1 MASIINKISFENFF
15 NYYGSFERNTYELEE
30 GVNII
35 VADNGAGKSKFFNAF
50 LWLFTDQILD
60 SDTKTKLSIKNAC
73 LKILSDKAK
82 VETPIGESVNC
93 GVMVEYTSGTR
104 KKYQII
110 KSFTAKR
117 IDEPITN
124 ENSWQFLINDVEVN
138 ETELVLHRYKPVYG
152 EVEKKQVIDR
162 LIMPVFRK
170 YSFLQ
175 GEEVDEIIDFSKK
188 ESIEEAV
195 ENLTE
200 IKQYENIH
208 NLLKTFKDNAFKD
221 LQRKRKESSAQNDR
235 YDQAVD
241 EKEKFENFI
250 EQEESKLKQWQETYE
265 SAKKHKEEL
274 DKQYSNAEKRKELDD
289 KLKPARRKLKEK
301 KEEFEEFLDRINN
314 RFFDGNFAW
323 IAMGFDKEVAK
334 FNELKER
341 FTEKRYQKKALLE
354 VEKNPNDYFHVM
366 PIGSPDAA
374 SLQKMI
380 KDEHCYVCNRPAAKG
395 TAEHEYLIKMNER
408 PKNIS
413 SDINFV
419 KNDLNNF
426 FGNIQINAQPFYT
439 KIEQVRDSVLRTRQ
453 KEEELKA
460 SIERLSKQ
468 VKAFESHR
476 SAIVIAGHDDD
487 ISSQD
492 IISSYNTAV
501 RQMENARGKID
512 DIIVP
517 NIRKYKSQLKAIET
531 ELNSLS
537 KDNNIPSAYQEN
549 YEIFQ
554 DLEESAQKAKD
565 RVFDEMINLLEEHAN
580 IHFKNLIKNNDLA
593 GGILKFEKNPS
604 GTIDFNYIDSK
615 GNIVSGSSEGFQRM
629 KKFSVVMA
637 IISANNALYNY
648 PLLADAPI
656 SAFGEGFTE
665 GFFDAIGHV
674 FPQSI
679 VLVKELYKRE
689 DDMKI
694 NELGKRLLKDE
705 RVKSMYVNNVP
716 KNAEQI
722 ELETTQTRLK

>member
-15 NYYGSFERNTYELEE
+15 NYYGSFDSNTYELEE

-60 SDTKTKLSIKNAC
+60 SDTKTKVSIKNAC

-117 IDEPITN
+117 IDERISN
-124 ENSWQFLINDVEVN
+124 ENSWQFIINNVEVN
-138 ETELVLHRYKPVYG
+138 ETELVLHRYKPVYDEG
-152 EVEKKQVIDR
+152 EKKQVIDR
-162 LIMPVFRK
+162 LIMPAFRK

-175 GEEVDEIIDFSKK
+175 GEEVDDIIDFSKK

-208 NLLKTFKDNAFKD
+208 NLLKSFKDIAFKD
-221 LQRKRKESSAQNDR
+221 LQKKRKESSAQNDR
-235 YDQAVD
+235 YDNAVV
-241 EKEKFENFI
+241 EKEKFESFI
-250 EQEESKLKQWQETYE
+250 EQEESKLKQWQNTYE
-265 SAKKHKEEL
+265 SAKKEKEDL

-289 KLKPARRKLKEK
+289 KLKPLRRKLKEK

-323 IAMGFDKEVAK
+323 IAMGLEDEVGK
-334 FNELKER
+334 FNMLKEQ
-341 FTEKRYQKKALLE
+341 FVEKRYQKKALLE

-366 PIGSPDAA
+366 PVGSPDAA

-380 KDEHCYVCNRPAAKG
+380 KDEHCYVCNRPAKEG
-395 TAEHEYLIKMNER
+395 TPEHEHIILMNKR
-408 PKNIS
+408 PNNNTQETS
-413 SDINFV
+413 FV
-419 KNDLNNF
+419 KNNLNNF

-439 KIEQVRDSVLRTRQ
+439 KMDQVRDSVIRTKQ

-460 SIERLSKQ
+460 SIDRLKKQ
-468 VKAFESHR
+468 IKALESDR
-476 SAIVIAGHDDD
+476 SAIVIAGHDDEL
-487 ISSQD
+487 SAQD

-501 RQMENARGKID
+501 RQMENARNKID
-512 DIIVP
+512 DTILPRIK
-517 NIRKYKSQLKAIET
+517 NYKSQLKSIVS

-537 KDNNIPSAYQEN
+537 KDNDIPSAYQEN

-554 DLEESAQKAKD
+554 DLEESAQKAKE
-565 RVFDEMINLLEEHAN
+565 RVFDEMISLLEQHAN

-689 DDMKI
+689 DEMKI
-694 NELGKRLLKDE
+694 NELGKRLRDDE
-705 RVKSMYVNNVP
+705 RVKRMYVNNVP
-716 KNAEQI
+716 ENAEQI
-722 ELETTQTRLK
+722 ELVTTQTRLK